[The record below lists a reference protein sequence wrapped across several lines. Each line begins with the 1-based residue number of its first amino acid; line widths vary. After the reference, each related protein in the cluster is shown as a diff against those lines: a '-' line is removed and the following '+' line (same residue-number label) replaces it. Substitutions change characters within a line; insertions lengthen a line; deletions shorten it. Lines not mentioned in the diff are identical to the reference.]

1 MSMFS
6 KLKVLIADDAPIVI
20 ASLRSMLLKLGFSDD
35 NVFHTKSPKACIYA
49 ASRELFDIFI
59 CDYNF
64 GKGLNGKQTFE
75 ELKHYKLLKDDA
87 VFILVTAESSAA
99 VVRSIVEL
107 KPDEYILKPFNIS
120 RLKERISAAICRK
133 RALQRIYSADL
144 QGDAELGL
152 QACDDLEPFHPEY
165 YFIIQK
171 FRGEFLSKLERY
183 DKAKVV
189 YEDTLERKSLDWAK
203 IGLANALK
211 NTGKEYE
218 AAEIINSMLAET
230 PHNPSVRL
238 EAASI
243 SLFNK
248 DIPDAIRHL
257 SLASS
262 IVPGNSER
270 ELVIANLCLSVG
282 DSAAALEHYKYYVEI
297 NKETYRNNTF
307 SRLNFIRMHLYDLRS
322 EEPDKKEKRLLEVK
336 SLLRELYNDEQS
348 GELLNQLELVAAHI
362 AMEENQFAYAVSILN
377 KLYKTKQFHHFY
389 DYYHFT
395 WLLNIMSYDSEFTK
409 AINWCHDSLVKNE
422 SEILFES
429 NIALAASLKQA
440 HADKLK
446 WLEEKY
452 LALQDEQ
459 LDIETLLNLYMEI
472 LNRCPTLRTVCLKV
486 VTILSRYWPQGM
498 GFQQVE
504 KIVERCDNT
513 IRQLMSEEELKKIAY
528 QQLYDSVLQ
537 HKNIQLDS

>member
-20 ASLRSMLLKLGFSDD
+20 ASLRSMLLKLGFRDD

-49 ASRELFDIFI
+49 ASRESFDIFI

-87 VFILVTAESSAA
+87 VFILVTAESSAT

-120 RLKERISAAICRK
+120 RLKERISAAISRK
-133 RALQRIYSADL
+133 RALQRVYSAEL
-144 QGDAELGL
+144 QGEAEQGL

-165 YFIIQK
+165 YYIIQK
-171 FRGEFLSKLERY
+171 FRGEFLSKLKRY
-183 DKAKVV
+183 DKARVV
-189 YEDTLERKSLDWAK
+189 YENTLERKSLDWAK

-230 PHNPSVRL
+230 PHNSSVRV

-257 SLASS
+257 TLASN

-282 DSAAALEHYKYYVEI
+282 DPAAALERYKYYVEI

-307 SRLNFIRMHLYDLRS
+307 SRLNFIRMHLYALRL

-336 SLLRELYNDEQS
+336 SLLRELYDGDQNGS
-348 GELLNQLELVAAHI
+348 LLNQLELVVAHI
-362 AMEENQFAYAVSILN
+362 ALEENQFAYAVSILN
-377 KLYKTKQFHHFY
+377 KLYKTKPFSHFY

-395 WLLNIMSYDSEFTK
+395 WLLNVMSYDSEFTK

-440 HADKLK
+440 NADKLK

-513 IRQLMSEEELKKIAY
+513 IRQLMSEEELKKISY

-537 HKNIQLDS
+537 HKSIQLDS

>member
-1 MSMFS
+1 MFY

-20 ASLRSMLLKLGFSDD
+20 ASLRSMLLKLGFRDD

-49 ASRELFDIFI
+49 ASRESFDIFI

-87 VFILVTAESSAA
+87 VFILVTAESSAT

-133 RALQRIYSADL
+133 RALQRVYSAEL
-144 QGDAELGL
+144 QGEAEQGL

-165 YFIIQK
+165 YYIIQK
-171 FRGEFLSKLERY
+171 FRGEFLSKLKRY
-183 DKAKVV
+183 DKARVV
-189 YEDTLERKSLDWAK
+189 YENTLERKSLDWAK

-230 PHNPSVRL
+230 PHNSSVRV

-257 SLASS
+257 TLASN

-282 DSAAALEHYKYYVEI
+282 DPAAALERYKYYVEI

-307 SRLNFIRMHLYDLRS
+307 SRLNFIRMHLYALRL

-336 SLLRELYNDEQS
+336 SLLKELYDGDQNGS
-348 GELLNQLELVAAHI
+348 LLNQLELVVAHI
-362 AMEENQFAYAVSILN
+362 ALEENQFAYAVSILN
-377 KLYKTKQFHHFY
+377 KLYKTKPFNHFY

-395 WLLNIMSYDSEFTK
+395 WLLNVMSYDSEFTK

-440 HADKLK
+440 NADKLK

-452 LALQDEQ
+452 LALQDEE

-513 IRQLMSEEELKKIAY
+513 IRQLMSEEELKKISY

-537 HKNIQLDS
+537 HKSIQLDS

>member
-1 MSMFS
+1 MFS

-20 ASLRSMLLKLGFSDD
+20 ASLRSMLLKLGFRDD

-49 ASRELFDIFI
+49 ASRESFDIFI

-87 VFILVTAESSAA
+87 VFILVTAESSAT

-120 RLKERISAAICRK
+120 RLKERISAAISRK
-133 RALQRIYSADL
+133 RALQRVYSAEL
-144 QGDAELGL
+144 QGEAEQGL

-165 YFIIQK
+165 YYIIQK
-171 FRGEFLSKLERY
+171 FRGEFLSKLKRY
-183 DKAKVV
+183 DKARVV
-189 YEDTLERKSLDWAK
+189 YENTLERKSLDWAK

-257 SLASS
+257 TLASS

-282 DSAAALEHYKYYVEI
+282 DSAAALERYKYYVEI

-307 SRLNFIRMHLYDLRS
+307 SRLNFIRMHLYALRS

-336 SLLRELYNDEQS
+336 SLLRELYNGEQS
-348 GELLNQLELVAAHI
+348 GALLNQLELVAAHI

-377 KLYKTKQFHHFY
+377 KLYKTKQNHS
-389 DYYHFT
+389 T
-395 WLLNIMSYDSEFTK
+395 ISMIIIILLG
-409 AINWCHDSLVKNE
+409 C
-422 SEILFES
+422 
-429 NIALAASLKQA
+429 
-440 HADKLK
+440 
-446 WLEEKY
+446 
-452 LALQDEQ
+452 
-459 LDIETLLNLYMEI
+459 
-472 LNRCPTLRTVCLKV
+472 
-486 VTILSRYWPQGM
+486 
-498 GFQQVE
+498 
-504 KIVERCDNT
+504 
-513 IRQLMSEEELKKIAY
+513 
-528 QQLYDSVLQ
+528 
-537 HKNIQLDS
+537 

>member
-1 MSMFS
+1 MFY

-20 ASLRSMLLKLGFSDD
+20 ASLRSMLLKLGFRDD

-49 ASRELFDIFI
+49 ASRESFDIFI

-87 VFILVTAESSAA
+87 VFILVTAESSAT

-133 RALQRIYSADL
+133 RALQRVYSAEL
-144 QGDAELGL
+144 QGEAEQGL

-165 YFIIQK
+165 YYIIQK
-171 FRGEFLSKLERY
+171 FRGEFLSKLKRY
-183 DKAKVV
+183 DKARVV
-189 YEDTLERKSLDWAK
+189 YENTLERKSLDWAK

-230 PHNPSVRL
+230 PHNSSVRV

-257 SLASS
+257 TLASN

-282 DSAAALEHYKYYVEI
+282 DPAAALERYKYYVEI

-307 SRLNFIRMHLYDLRS
+307 SRLNFIRMHLYALRL

-336 SLLRELYNDEQS
+336 SLLRELYNGEQS
-348 GELLNQLELVAAHI
+348 GALLNQLELVAAHI

-377 KLYKTKQFHHFY
+377 KLYKTKPFHHFY

-440 HADKLK
+440 NADKLK

-513 IRQLMSEEELKKIAY
+513 IRQLMSEEELKKISY

-537 HKNIQLDS
+537 HKSIQLDS

>member
-1 MSMFS
+1 MFS

-20 ASLRSMLLKLGFSDD
+20 ASLRSMLLKLGFRDD

-49 ASRELFDIFI
+49 ASRESFDIFI

-87 VFILVTAESSAA
+87 VFILVTAESSAT

-133 RALQRIYSADL
+133 RALQRVYSADL

-171 FRGEFLSKLERY
+171 FRGDFLSKLKRY
-183 DKAKVV
+183 DKAKIV

-230 PHNPSVRL
+230 PHNSGARV

-257 SLASS
+257 TLASS

-282 DSAAALEHYKYYVEI
+282 DTAAALERYKYYVEI
-297 NKETYRNNTF
+297 NKETYRNNSF
-307 SRLNFIRMHLYDLRS
+307 SRLNFIRMHLYALRL
-322 EEPDKKEKRLLEVK
+322 EEPEKKEKRLLEVK
-336 SLLRELYNDEQS
+336 SLLRELYDSDQNGS
-348 GELLNQLELVAAHI
+348 FLNQLELVAAHI

-377 KLYKTKQFHHFY
+377 KLYKTKPFHHFY

-440 HADKLK
+440 NADKLQ

-452 LALQDEQ
+452 LALQDEK

-513 IRQLMSEEELKKIAY
+513 IRQLMSEEELQKISY

-537 HKNIQLDS
+537 HKSIQLDS